1 MRWLSCYNRQ
11 SSLTNWATWDKVP
24 AGFAFGV
31 RLSSVE
37 PFTTPEPNDTAACNP
52 MYGPV

>member
-1 MRWLSCYNRQ
+1 MRSLSRHNRQ
-11 SSLTNWATWDKVP
+11 SSLTNWDTWDKVS
-24 AGFAFGV
+24 AGFDFGV

-37 PFTTPEPNDTAACNP
+37 PFITSAQTDTAACNP